1 VRGTTTILR
10 VFKANAPQFVYQ
22 KRRAVR
28 QHEGEA
34 DPIPAAPDSRPASPV
49 LPGRQGRSAGPG
61 NRAFTMP
68 PKSRRAKL

>member
-28 QHEGEA
+28 QDEGDA
-34 DPIPAAPDSRPASPV
+34 DPIPEAPDSRPASPV
-49 LPGRQGRSAGPG
+49 SRGGQGRSGGPG

-68 PKSRRAKL
+68 PESPRAKL